1 MLEELITGFVDHG
14 SRGVALE
21 VSCTGNF
28 AGEVVACVEEF
39 EEAAYSVEIFIYE
52 IDPALLFTL
61 VVPPSTSRE
70 KAYGNTIVKLRTR
83 IRKPRASSQKTL
95 MSRQQRLLISLAN

>member
-1 MLEELITGFVDHG
+1 MLEELITGFVNHG
-14 SRGVALE
+14 SRWVALE
-21 VSCTGNF
+21 VSCPGNF

-39 EEAAYSVEIFIYE
+39 EEAAYSVEIFVYE
-52 IDPALLFTL
+52 VDSALLFTL
-61 VVPPSTSRE
+61 FIPHSTSRE
-70 KAYGNTIVKLRTR
+70 RAYGNTIIKLRTR